1 MHMIPYHIILLHNYV
16 TVLRVYVYIY
26 IYILPCTYLKS
37 HGSAALETTQP
48 RSTES
53 GLPIGHFLLGLGVL
67 HEVTWQSE
75 FRKLR

>member
-1 MHMIPYHIILLHNYV
+1 MHMMQYNIIFLGNYII
-16 TVLRVYVYIY
+16 YAYITLY
-26 IYILPCTYLKS
+26 ISKS
-37 HGSAALETTQP
+37 HGSTALGTTQP